1 MSKDKPITTQQAFDI
16 GKRGG
21 TVDTNGMSAAE
32 RNRIDQAVNDGK
44 TSNGSKK

>member
-21 TVDTNGMSAAE
+21 TVDTNGMSAAD
-32 RNRIDQAVNDGK
+32 RNRIDKAVNDGK
-44 TSNGSKK
+44 ASNTKK